1 MRFLFS
7 AASAAVV
14 LACAS
19 PAAAQIVQLTSPAQI
34 TTTYLNDFETV
45 RDSGPVT
52 WDAGAIQPASSFA
65 SGVTTSGSSGLA
77 SDTFPQ
83 ALTASLASSYGAVG
97 LYFGNDDL
105 CCSSGFSATLTV
117 FSGLTN
123 LGSVTVAAN
132 MNDFVDQFIGL
143 SSVTPFDRVTISY
156 GNDTSLYTYIDDF
169 RLGAAVSGAV
179 PEPSTWAMML
189 LGFGAVGVSLR
200 RRRKVFTPL
209 VA

>member
-1 MRFLFS
+1 MRALFF
-7 AASAAVV
+7 AASVATG

-34 TTTYLNDFETV
+34 TTAYVNNFEAV

-52 WDAGAIQPASSFA
+52 WDAGAIQPASTYS
-65 SGVTTSGSSGLA
+65 SNVTTSGLSGLGIVE
-77 SDTFPQ
+77 SPLT
-83 ALTASLASSYGAVG
+83 LTANLSSNYGAVG
-97 LYFGNDDL
+97 LYFGNDDP
-105 CCSSGFSATLTV
+105 CCSSGFTTTLTV

-123 LGSVTVAAN
+123 LGSVTVTAN

-143 SSVTPFDRVTISY
+143 SSVTSFDRVTISY
-156 GNDTSLYTYIDDF
+156 GNTTTLYTFIDDF
-169 RLGAAVSGAV
+169 RLGAAATGAV

-189 LGFGAVGVSLR
+189 LGFGGVGVALR